1 MAWTISTTY
10 SQVNDYSAK
19 DALASGDAEKII
31 LGSDVDDE
39 LSAIATAIALKL
51 DAGSVASTAEAQG
64 GIDTESVMTPNSVT
78 EWSNANG
85 GHVGELWNL
94 SDPAADRILFYDFSA
109 GAGSMLAQ
117 LTVGDG
123 IEINA
128 TTLQLPATLAGNGL
142 TLTSG
147 VLAVVGGNGI
157 TANAN
162 DIALT
167 DAAATTTNPIDVT
180 SGAITLDATALT
192 NIEGSALNATDEFIV
207 DNGGTPKAI
216 AVQDMGLRIQTA
228 QTTQNLAASD
238 MNSIMKFTGT
248 ATLTIQTNATAD
260 IPLGVPVVLVM
271 DHATQQLTVTAD
283 TGVTLESVYHPG
295 GGSAASDTVRAGG
308 MALLVQ
314 TETDVWQLTGD
325 ILT

>member
-228 QTTQNLAASD
+228 QTTQNLAAND